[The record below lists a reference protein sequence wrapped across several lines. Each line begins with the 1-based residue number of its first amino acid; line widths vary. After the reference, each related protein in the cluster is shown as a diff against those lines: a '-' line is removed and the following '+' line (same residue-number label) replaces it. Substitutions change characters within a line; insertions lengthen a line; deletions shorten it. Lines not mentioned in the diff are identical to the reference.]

1 MTSER
6 YLNRAEASKAIGK
19 SEPTLD
25 GYLKAGKFPNAKKVK
40 TGKRETWQIP
50 LTDLVSAG
58 LLDKVESQPEADT
71 ASALPKQVM
80 SFQEQLNALQELAT
94 LRAENQQLRDRL
106 VDAERARQ
114 DLISAYAPRI
124 ETAERQAQRRRFWFS
139 RG

>member
-40 TGKRETWQIP
+40 TGKRETWSIP
-50 LTDLVSAG
+50 LTDLVASG
-58 LLDKVESQPEADT
+58 LLDKVESQPENT
-71 ASALPKQVM
+71 ASASPSQVM

-94 LRAENQQLRDRL
+94 LRAENQQLKDRL
-106 VDAERARQ
+106 ADAERARQ

-124 ETAERQAQRRRFWFS
+124 ETAERQASRRRSWFS